1 MRGQVSQEQQ
11 RTLTDGGLLEQLLHS
26 PAAVVGG
33 MIFFIVFVAA
43 LLAPVIAPQNPFDLA
58 EIDLLDASL
67 PPAWLAGG
75 DHRYLL
81 GTDNQGR
88 DIFSAI
94 LYGSRVSLLVS
105 LTSVLLAV
113 VVGTTI
119 GLVSGYFE
127 GPLDAIMMRI
137 ADVQLTFPAL
147 LVALLLDG
155 IVRDALPRANE
166 TTALF
171 TVILAIGLSLWVQYA
186 RVVRGLT
193 MVEKAKDYIHAEH
206 VIGIGHCR
214 LLLRHILPNVASSI
228 LVIAT
233 LNLAFAVIIEATL
246 SYLGVGIS
254 ASRPS
259 LGTLIRLGSDF
270 LYSGEWW
277 ICVFPGVALFLIV
290 LSVNML
296 GDCLRDALDPRLR

>member
-1 MRGQVSQEQQ
+1 M
-11 RTLTDGGLLEQLLHS
+11 
-26 PAAVVGG
+26 
-33 MIFFIVFVAA
+33 FIVAF
-43 LLAPVIAPQNPFDLA
+43 LAPVIAPQNPFNLI
-58 EIDLLDASL
+58 EINLTDASL
-67 PPAWLAGG
+67 PPAWLSGG

-94 LYGSRVSLLVS
+94 LYGSRLSLLVS
-105 LTSVLLAV
+105 LTSVLLAM

-127 GPLDAIMMRI
+127 GPLDTIMMRI

-147 LVALLLDG
+147 LVALLIDG
-155 IVRDALPRANE
+155 IVRGVLRSHANE
-166 TTALF
+166 TTAMF
-171 TVILAIGLSLWVQYA
+171 TVISAIGLSLWVQYA

-193 MVEKAKDYIHAEH
+193 MVEKAKDYVQAER

-214 LLLRHILPNVASSI
+214 LLVRHILPNVASSL

-233 LNLAFAVIIEATL
+233 LNLAFAIIVEATL
-246 SYLGVGIS
+246 SYLSVGIS
-254 ASRPS
+254 AARPS

-277 ICVFPGVALFLIV
+277 MTFFPGAALFLIV

-296 GDCLRDALDPRLR
+296 GDWLRDALDPRLR